1 MVLAYKRAKA
11 AVFYLYSLFFQTK
24 SCSCLHETIFLLAK
38 PKKGVKDMTNVWE
51 FITKHREIPRSSG
64 LPNSVLDFVNG
75 KRDQSTVLAAGI
87 AVAHLAKG
95 DPLAALAAKGQ
106 AEAIEKLLKKINVG

>member
-1 MVLAYKRAKA
+1 MAYKRAKA
-11 AVFYLYSLFFQTK
+11 AVFHLYSLFFQTK

-75 KRDQSTVLAAGI
+75 NRDQSTVLAAGI